1 MQVLK
6 AQGLGNLSCRDV
18 YLSKNQP
25 VMIVLIIIY
34 FVLSLAV
41 AFMAY
46 LKSFDMIEY
55 FFLCVLTT
63 PIAGFYFLWQTDKL
77 R

>member
-1 MQVLK
+1 MLVL
-6 AQGLGNLSCRDV
+6 L
-18 YLSKNQP
+18 
-25 VMIVLIIIY
+25 IIY
-34 FVLSLAV
+34 FVLCLGV

-46 LKSFDMIEY
+46 LKSYDMIEY
-55 FFLCVLTT
+55 FFLAALTT